1 MIEAMGQH
9 ICNRSD
15 YRIIRRN
22 GAVVPF
28 NPRKIATAMT
38 KSFLAVT
45 GTSNKKS
52 ESGRSGNSDT
62 AAGAAI
68 AGAEG
73 AVASSGADGAS
84 GGGGGSGGDDGD
96 GDGDSD
102 GPRRRHRHL
111 HRSSAHRPKIK
122 PPTRHRQRVIR
133 TSTDHTAPHRRA
145 LIVLLCLPA
154 LLLFAA
160 VVFVLLDYPSLA
172 HKTLLALGSVPLLAF
187 RLVKPK

>member
-1 MIEAMGQH
+1 MIEPMSQH

-38 KSFLAVT
+38 KAFLAVA
-45 GTSNKKS
+45 GTSTKVS
-52 ESGRSGNSDT
+52 EFGRSGGSNT
-62 AAGAAI
+62 AASAVT

-73 AVASSGADGAS
+73 TIGSSGADGGS
-84 GGGGGSGGDDGD
+84 GGGGGASGDDGD
-96 GDGDSD
+96 GDGDGD
-102 GPRRRHRHL
+102 GPRRRHRSL
-111 HRSSAHRPKIK
+111 HRSSTYRTQVKST
-122 PPTRHRQRVIR
+122 TRHRQRINR

-145 LIVLLCLPA
+145 LIALLCLPA

-160 VVFVLLDYPSLA
+160 VVFVLLDYPALA